1 MCMTTNQPD
10 TKSNPKPNPITK
22 QHTIVGI
29 QLDIVTCEKYP
40 EKFMTR
46 CSCNVFT
53 ATRYFADKSTSGHLR
68 TGQLMD

>member
-1 MCMTTNQPD
+1 MCTTSNQPD
-10 TKSNPKPNPITK
+10 TKSNPNPINK